1 MCQCDTAE
9 PRAAFFD
16 FPGCNFILFSLVL
29 ISAPDFEQYDVIRNS
44 DSQKGVDEEAG
55 PVIVITTNA
64 ATPMLLST
72 TGEIESLP
80 NV

>member
-9 PRAAFFD
+9 PRADFFTSLQ
-16 FPGCNFILFSLVL
+16 FYFILFSLVL
-29 ISAPDFEQYDVIRNS
+29 ISAPDFELYDAIQNP

-55 PVIVITTNA
+55 PVMITINA
-64 ATPMLLST
+64 ATPTLLNT
-72 TGEIESLP
+72 TGEIETLP